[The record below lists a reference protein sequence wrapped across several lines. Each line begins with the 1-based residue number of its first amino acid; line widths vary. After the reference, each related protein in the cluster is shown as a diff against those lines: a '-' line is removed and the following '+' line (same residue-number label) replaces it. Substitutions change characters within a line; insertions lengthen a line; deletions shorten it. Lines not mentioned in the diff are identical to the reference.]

1 MWTLQALRSKI
12 RRSKIMKTVVLMHP
26 VGCGGGWLD
35 SRTVSRVVE
44 WKTYG
49 RLCQSEGEGC
59 GSGIATCDMTVG
71 QWMENVLK
79 MSEWEWWESEW
90 GSVVLLNII
99 IHHVSCVIY
108 HQHRIFLFQICL
120 TVMSDND
127 DPDTWHKRSF
137 STFEDTDCQNW
148 TGEWFFPYSKLFRI
162 YIERI

>member
-12 RRSKIMKTVVLMHP
+12 RRSKIMKTVLLMHP

-49 RLCQSEGEGC
+49 RLHG
-59 GSGIATCDMTVG
+59 
-71 QWMENVLK
+71 
-79 MSEWEWWESEW
+79 MSEWRWRMWIRNSDMWHDSGTVDGECIEDVRVRVM
-90 GSVVLLNII
+90 GIRMGI
-99 IHHVSCVIY
+99 CCITKYHHPSCVLY
-108 HQHRIFLFQICL
+108 HQHRISLFQICL